1 MLCGVNMR
9 ATAVV
14 FTAFVFATALIAQ
27 QTVVP
32 DPPEARDQLTLT
44 AAYDAD
50 QGHNAFFL
58 PANPLPQP
66 YVFCLVPSST

>member
-1 MLCGVNMR
+1 MKPLETQGSEKKEGPLMLCGVNMR

-32 DPPEARDQLTLT
+32 RSAGGARST
-44 AAYDAD
+44 DA
-50 QGHNAFFL
+50 N
-58 PANPLPQP
+58 
-66 YVFCLVPSST
+66 SSV